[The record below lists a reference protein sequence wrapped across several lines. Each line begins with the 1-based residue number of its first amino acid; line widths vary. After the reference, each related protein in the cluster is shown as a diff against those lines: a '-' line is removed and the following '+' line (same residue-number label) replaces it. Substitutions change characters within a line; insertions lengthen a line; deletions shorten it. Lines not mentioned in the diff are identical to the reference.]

1 MPPRGPDIL
10 HISQTKDLVMSSNLI
25 RFAVAAA
32 IAAVPMGAQAI
43 GNNEKGCLVGG
54 AVGGVAGHELGS
66 GNHTL
71 LGAAVGCA
79 AGVVVNKERVK
90 KIDAEK
96 REKQKVARKSYRQ
109 ERRDVQAT
117 R

>member
-1 MPPRGPDIL
+1 MNSR
-10 HISQTKDLVMSSNLI
+10 LI

-32 IAAVPMGAQAI
+32 IAAVPMGAGAI

-66 GNHTL
+66 GGHTL
-71 LGAAVGCA
+71 LGAAAGCA
-79 AGVVVNKERVK
+79 VGVVVNKERVK

-96 REKQKVARKSYRQ
+96 RQKQKVARKSYRPDP
-109 ERRDVQAT
+109 RDAQAS

>member
-1 MPPRGPDIL
+1 MN
-10 HISQTKDLVMSSNLI
+10 SNLL

-32 IAAVPMGAQAI
+32 IAAVSLGAQAI

-66 GNHTL
+66 GGHTL
-71 LGAAVGCA
+71 LGAAAGCA
-79 AGVVVNKERVK
+79 VGVVVNKERVK

-96 REKQKVARKSYRQ
+96 RQKQKVARKSYRQ
-109 ERRDVQAT
+109 DVRDAQAS

>member
-1 MPPRGPDIL
+1 MNTR
-10 HISQTKDLVMSSNLI
+10 LVG
-25 RFAVAAA
+25 FAVAAA
-32 IAAVPMGAQAI
+32 LAAVPMSAHAI

-54 AVGGVAGHELGS
+54 AAGGVAGHVLGS

-90 KIDAEK
+90 KIDAKK
-96 REKQKVARKSYRQ
+96 RQEQKVARKAYRQ
-109 ERRDVQAT
+109 DAQAI

>member
-1 MPPRGPDIL
+1 MNA
-10 HISQTKDLVMSSNLI
+10 KLI

-32 IAAVPMGAQAI
+32 IAAVPMGAHAI

-54 AVGGVAGHELGS
+54 AVGGIAGHSLGS
-66 GNHTL
+66 GSNQNTL
-71 LGAAVGCA
+71 LGAAAGCA
-79 AGVVVNKERVK
+79 VGVVVNKERVK

-96 REKQKVARKSYRQ
+96 RQKQKVARKSYRQ
-109 ERRDVQAT
+109 DPRDVQAS